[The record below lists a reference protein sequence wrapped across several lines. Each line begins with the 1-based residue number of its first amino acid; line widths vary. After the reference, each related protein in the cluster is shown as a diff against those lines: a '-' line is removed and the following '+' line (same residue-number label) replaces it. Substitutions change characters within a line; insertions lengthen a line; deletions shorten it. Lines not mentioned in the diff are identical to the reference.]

1 MLYTISAM
9 HSVPGGSPDT
19 KDTVE
24 NVIVRAAQPGI
35 WTVEVRA
42 AEINQDAR
50 PSTPAVDSAF
60 ALVVTG
66 GVRVP

>member
-1 MLYTISAM
+1 MACWPRVTTPAQ
-9 HSVPGGSPDT
+9 PET

-24 NVIVRAAQPGI
+24 NVIVRAAHSGT

-50 PSTPAVDSAF
+50 PGTPEADAAF

-66 GVRVP
+66 GVLVP